1 MRSRKARAM
10 KTTATDIYEDLRE
23 LQSRM
28 RDLPSSDAQQQA
40 LRHAREAQLALLPL
54 VQGEEDHETREHM
67 RQRARDAE
75 MEADERMYME
85 GKRQ

>member
-1 MRSRKARAM
+1 M
-10 KTTATDIYEDLRE
+10 KTTANDIYEDLRE

-54 VQGEEDHETREHM
+54 VQGEENELMKGHIN
-67 RQRARDAE
+67 AE
-75 MEADERMYME
+75 LSR
-85 GKRQ
+85 

>member
-1 MRSRKARAM
+1 M
-10 KTTATDIYEDLRE
+10 KTTATDLYEDLRE

-54 VQGEEDHETREHM
+54 VQGEENETMRDHLRSA
-67 RQRARDAE
+67 Q
-75 MEADERMYME
+75 
-85 GKRQ
+85 